1 VSKKQNSE
9 NCEQCGTSTKGESS
23 EAGDTTC
30 SSCDLGKYQTTP
42 GVCTACVPGLY
53 ASDKG
58 LKTCTKCPVDTYCSE
73 SGKASQAECTPCS
86 DIRGTNGV
94 TAATTSNACL
104 CKSSTTYNAD
114 GTSDGFYGGYDG
126 EECQLCEKG
135 ATCPFDGAKL
145 INLTAQAGY
154 WRASLDSVDFSDCSK
169 GYQGL
174 NAVQLGKE
182 RCCALDSLTNIS
194 TCQLQNSSSH
204 HVNIRTWSSDGQCLD
219 TYRGVLCL
227 ECVKGYVR
235 VGDDCKICKEG
246 ASLGMAYVAGA
257 LLMIPV
263 FCGVVM
269 SLTCEN
275 KIERAAQSG
284 HKVMGQIKICIT
296 FVQILSSMK
305 TTYNGIP
312 WPLAFLTFVIPLTAI
327 NLDVVGLFGASVC
340 SMAVPFAEKFLGE

>member
-1 VSKKQNSE
+1 
-9 NCEQCGTSTKGESS
+9 
-23 EAGDTTC
+23 
-30 SSCDLGKYQTTP
+30 
-42 GVCTACVPGLY
+42 
-53 ASDKG
+53 
-58 LKTCTKCPVDTYCSE
+58 
-73 SGKASQAECTPCS
+73 
-86 DIRGTNGV
+86 
-94 TAATTSNACL
+94 
-104 CKSSTTYNAD
+104 
-114 GTSDGFYGGYDG
+114 
-126 EECQLCEKG
+126 
-135 ATCPFDGAKL
+135 
-145 INLTAQAGY
+145 
-154 WRASLDSVDFSDCSK
+154 
-169 GYQGL
+169 
-174 NAVQLGKE
+174 
-182 RCCALDSLTNIS
+182 
-194 TCQLQNSSSH
+194 
-204 HVNIRTWSSDGQCLD
+204 VNIRTWSSDGQCLD

-275 KIERAAQSG
+275 KTERAAQSG